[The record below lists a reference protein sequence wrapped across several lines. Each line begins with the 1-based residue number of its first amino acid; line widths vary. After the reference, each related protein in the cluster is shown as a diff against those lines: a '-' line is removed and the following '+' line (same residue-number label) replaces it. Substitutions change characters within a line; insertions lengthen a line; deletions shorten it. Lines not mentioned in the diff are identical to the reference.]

1 MQVNLVF
8 LKQDGTTSSF
18 PLPSGVTSIGRRQE
32 CDFCIPLSI
41 VSRRHCE
48 IDMERGKVMVRDLRS
63 KNGTYLNDQ
72 LIEDAEI
79 KAGDVMKIG
88 PVEFVFQID
97 GVPDNFD
104 EYFKTSEA
112 KAAAVSAANDENFEA
127 SMEDL
132 SDVDLGQSHATEL
145 LDDFKDNNFEM
156 DDMDFDL

>member
-8 LKQDGTTSSF
+8 LKQDGTISSF
-18 PLPSGVTSIGRRQE
+18 SLPSTVTLIGRRQE

-48 IDMERGKVMVRDLRS
+48 INMDRGKITVRDMQS

-72 LIEDAEI
+72 LIEEAEA
-79 KAGDVMKIG
+79 KAGDVLKIG

-97 GVPDNFD
+97 GVPDNFE
-104 EYFKTSEA
+104 EYLKTSEA
-112 KAAAVSAANDENFEA
+112 EAAAVSAANEENFEA
-127 SMEDL
+127 AMEDL

-145 LDDFKDNNFEM
+145 IDDFGGNNFDM